1 MSRKPPRDR
10 NRQPYWTA
18 PRAAASARRNAP
30 GAPHRAAIERAFA
43 YLKASRRMV
52 AALTDGPGIRPL
64 LRSDRTQVLWSKYP
78 GGGGGYYAM
87 PTDRFIRYRNLISI
101 PEGTPLCN

>member
-30 GAPHRAAIERAFA
+30 GAPPIPGAGVIERYF
-43 YLKASRRMV
+43 KAARRHAV
-52 AALTDGPGIRPL
+52 ALVDAPWIRPL
-64 LRSDRTQVLWSKYP
+64 TRADRTQVLWSKHP

-87 PTDRFIRYRNLISI
+87 PTERFVRYRNLISI